1 MARASTTVA
10 PAPTGPDMAGPS
22 TPQPARRMALGKSVA
37 SMGVATAVDLFAQV
51 AIPILLVRLLD
62 DTGFG
67 LYRTLWLIA
76 GTLPG
81 VLALGVP
88 QSLYYFLPR
97 SDRARSSV
105 FVLQAALHMAAAGV
119 VAGAGAALFLALQG
133 DAHPLGWPAIVF
145 VALWVAASVLDYLYV
160 AQQAIPAQ
168 ARTNLTFT
176 SLRVAAVL
184 GAAWWWRSWEPVLVA
199 HVAVV
204 LLKAVVCT
212 VAVRRYVGHA
222 RPGAEAA
229 REQYGYALPV
239 GVSTALYMLRIR
251 LDQWLVASLFSAAQF
266 GLYSIAAVF
275 SPLQTLIRVTIN
287 QVIQPELS
295 RLQSQQDL
303 VGMRALNQRTNLA
316 VVLLLFPAIAF
327 IAVWAESI
335 LSVLF
340 TDRYSGAT
348 PFVRMY
354 LLVMAIESL
363 EIAIVLVSMGHGRFV
378 MKIDALVLPVA
389 IGSALLGSKLF
400 GLVGAPAGAIAGA
413 IVAQSL
419 LYRRFASLSGIRMR
433 DAQEWRAIALV
444 LVATLLAAAASY
456 AAGALPVPGGTIP
469 RLIVA
474 GLAFVI
480 AYRVLLSVLG
490 LTPKV
495 RSALGGRL
503 SRLAGFGGAGA

>member
-1 MARASTTVA
+1 M
-10 PAPTGPDMAGPS
+10 TGSPGK
-22 TPQPARRMALGKSVA
+22 QPAARKLALGKSVA
-37 SMGVATAVDLFAQV
+37 SMGVATAADLFAQV

-62 DTGFG
+62 ETGFG

-97 SDRARSSV
+97 SDRARSAM
-105 FVLQAALHMAAAGV
+105 FVAQAALHMLAAGA
-119 VAGAGAALFLALQG
+119 VAAAGAALFLWLQG

-145 VALWVAASVLDYLYV
+145 VALWVTASLLDYLYV
-160 AQQAIPAQ
+160 AQQRIPSQ
-168 ARTNLTFT
+168 AKTNLAFT
-176 SLRVAAVL
+176 SLRVVSVL
-184 GAAWWWRSWEPVLVA
+184 GAAYVWRTWEPVLAA

-204 LLKAVVCT
+204 ALKAVYCT
-212 VAVRRYVGHA
+212 IAVRRYVG
-222 RPGAEAA
+222 AA
-229 REQYGYALPV
+229 TPNRESVREQYGYALPV
-239 GVSTALYMLRIR
+239 GVSGALYMLRIR

-275 SPLQTLIRVTIN
+275 SPLQTLIRVTVN

-303 VGMRALNQRTNLA
+303 AGMRALNQRTNLA
-316 VVLLLFPAIAF
+316 VTMLLFPAIAF

-340 TDRYSGAT
+340 TDRYAGAS

-378 MKIDALVLPVA
+378 MKVDAIVLPFAV
-389 IGSALLGSKLF
+389 GSALLGAKLF
-400 GLVGAPAGAIAGA
+400 GLVGASAGA
-413 IVAQSL
+413 IVGAILALVL
-419 LYRRFASLSGIRMR
+419 LYSRFASLSDIRVR
-433 DAQEWRAIALV
+433 DTQEWWAMARV
-444 LVATLLAAAASY
+444 VAASALAAAASVV
-456 AAGALPVPGGTIP
+456 AGSLDAPGGAIV
-469 RLIVA
+469 RLAVA
-474 GLAFVI
+474 GITFALVYRILLTVFGLA
-480 AYRVLLSVLG
+480 
-490 LTPKV
+490 PKV
-495 RSALGGRL
+495 RRALGA
-503 SRLAGFGGAGA
+503 RLARMLGFGGVDA